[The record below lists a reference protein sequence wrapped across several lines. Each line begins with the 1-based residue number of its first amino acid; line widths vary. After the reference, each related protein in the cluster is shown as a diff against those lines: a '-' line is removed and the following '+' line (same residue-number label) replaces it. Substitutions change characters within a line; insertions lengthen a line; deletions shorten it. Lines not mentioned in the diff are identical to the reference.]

1 MMTSTWTT
9 SYSLLALGTL
19 ALFKSFTNGQ
29 STYPEYSQQCRD
41 DAGPPFVDDGTW
53 TYHEGSQATPVLMDD
68 GECAP
73 KMQSACEARGD
84 SKKAYIEGPPDCGG
98 NGWYCR
104 ILIQDGWDPMTLA
117 GDLNF
122 GYCNTTEGFND
133 PGYDQSGH
141 CHGSDDDSTYYWW
154 IRDHWYRGYNGR
166 LRCCCNWSEGD
177 SPLTDGKVTDR
188 CDYRR
193 LVVDEDDAAS
203 CRDAN
208 EDHDQSFEGGC
219 TGPAELN
226 EPIEEDDSMCW
237 ELHRFGYIDEY
248 GEGGGNG
255 GGDESETEDDEGD
268 EEDDED
274 WDCRK
279 GLRGKVFS
287 VFKGGM

>member
-1 MMTSTWTT
+1 M
-9 SYSLLALGTL
+9 
-19 ALFKSFTNGQ
+19 N
-29 STYPEYSQQCRD
+29 
-41 DAGPPFVDDGTW
+41 
-53 TYHEGSQATPVLMDD
+53 
-68 GECAP
+68 ECAP

-104 ILIQDGWDPMTLA
+104 ILIQDGWDPMTLV

-177 SPLTDGKVTDR
+177 SPLTDGKVSDR

-248 GEGGGNG
+248 GEGGENY
-255 GGDESETEDDEGD
+255 DELSNKCFILLLANMLFSSQN
-268 EEDDED
+268 
-274 WDCRK
+274 DCEYK
-279 GLRGKVFS
+279 VEMVVTKAKLKMMKAKLKMMKVKLKMMKIGTVEKVFEE
-287 VFKGGM
+287 KY